1 MWVLIHQYVGSR
13 FSSSKIVVRTVMQLL
28 RTRELLFLSGFSQIA
43 HAVCSGIF
51 TNADGGLIDL
61 SEGIYGVNSAFRN
74 KLPLSSILL
83 LKLTR
88 VIVDVEEVISH
99 NRKQGHCSH
108 PPHYAFD
115 K

>member
-1 MWVLIHQYVGSR
+1 
-13 FSSSKIVVRTVMQLL
+13 MQLL

-61 SEGIYGVNSAFRN
+61 SEGSSFEVSFDHRIYGVNSAFRN

-88 VIVDVEEVISH
+88 VSVDVEEVISH